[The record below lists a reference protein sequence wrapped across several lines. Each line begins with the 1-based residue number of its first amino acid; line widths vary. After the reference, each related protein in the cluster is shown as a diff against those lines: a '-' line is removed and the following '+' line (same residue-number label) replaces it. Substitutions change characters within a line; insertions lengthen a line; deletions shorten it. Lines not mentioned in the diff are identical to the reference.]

1 MGSPVGEG
9 SEFELDKV
17 LELALDVA
25 EEEEDD
31 EGDEEEEE
39 GGEEDDNE
47 VEGEEVDAEQG
58 ADSNLLVSMEDQ
70 GSEVESFQD
79 FGSLAYEA
87 LAEKKRRALS
97 DAKGEGSTKKARL
110 DDTSGA
116 TFEEIM
122 EAMTYGMRK
131 RKSRKHKKNG
141 RRKGSKNKL
150 SPEITR
156 MLGDATVHYV
166 HRHYEEAISVLKEV
180 VRLAPHVP
188 DSYHTLGLIYNAL
201 GNSAKA
207 MGFYTIAARLK
218 PKDSSLW
225 KVLYTWHK
233 EQRDLARAMMC
244 LSRAIRADPS
254 DVSLRSSHAAL
265 YLELGDYHK
274 AAEAYEQILQ
284 ICPDDVEVLK
294 TAVELY
300 FMCGQIERSVSILEE
315 YLKDRVS
322 EADFGVIDM
331 LAAILIETKDHD
343 SALKHIEHA
352 QKVYYLGKELPLP
365 LKIKAGICHAHLGDI
380 DKAELF
386 FCSLEKENAGACWEL
401 ITEVA
406 DAFRSI
412 GHFHYALKYYHMLDV
427 DGEHDKEG
435 SVHFKIA
442 QCHLSLNDKAEA
454 VAYFYKAL
462 PKLSNSVDARLTLAS
477 LLLEDAKE
485 DDAISLLSPPE
496 DSSEVNVDPEKQ
508 KPWWLDV
515 KIKMKLCHI
524 YRAKGK
530 LEAFANTLL
539 PLVRESLYVKTLP
552 QKKKKRLS
560 TSTLRK
566 RIKILDLGETND
578 VFGGVRPLASRS
590 DLMKA
595 ARARRML
602 KKKEELKAEA
612 RASGYDWEK
621 RAPPLPN
628 LLEDEEHHNLIIDLC
643 KSLQYLERYWEA
655 LELISVTRKLASKE
669 LPSAKDEE
677 LQALAAQISYHTTD
691 PKHSL
696 DLVKSVVQQRPY
708 SYAAWNC
715 YYKITSRLGTVKHSK
730 VLRQLRTK
738 HKDCVPPIV
747 ISGHQFT
754 AVSHHQDAAREYLE
768 AYKLLPENPLINLCA
783 GSALINLTL
792 GFRLQNKHQ
801 GVAQGLAFLHNNLRL
816 TENSQEAL
824 YNIARAYQQ
833 VGMVTLAVSYYEKV
847 LSMTVKD
854 YPIPKLLNENSDRTE
869 KAEPGYCDLR
879 REAAYNLH
887 MIYMKSGAVDLARQ
901 VLKRHCVL

>member
-1 MGSPVGEG
+1 M
-9 SEFELDKV
+9 
-17 LELALDVA
+17 
-25 EEEEDD
+25 
-31 EGDEEEEE
+31 
-39 GGEEDDNE
+39 
-47 VEGEEVDAEQG
+47 
-58 ADSNLLVSMEDQ
+58 LLK
-70 GSEVESFQD
+70 
-79 FGSLAYEA
+79 
-87 LAEKKRRALS
+87 KKRTMKATKKKRKEERKMIMKW
-97 DAKGEGSTKKARL
+97 KGRRLMQSKELIPTCWSQWKIRVQKWNLFRILDLLHMKLLQRRSGGHFLMLKGSTKKARL

-131 RKSRKHKKNG
+131 RKSRKQHKKNG

-590 DLMKA
+590 DLFYGFTNVI
-595 ARARRML
+595 
-602 KKKEELKAEA
+602 
-612 RASGYDWEK
+612 SQ
-621 RAPPLPN
+621 
-628 LLEDEEHHNLIIDLC
+628 DESC
-643 KSLQYLERYWEA
+643 KSEKDAEKER
-655 LELISVTRKLASKE
+655 
-669 LPSAKDEE
+669 
-677 LQALAAQISYHTTD
+677 
-691 PKHSL
+691 
-696 DLVKSVVQQRPY
+696 
-708 SYAAWNC
+708 
-715 YYKITSRLGTVKHSK
+715 
-730 VLRQLRTK
+730 
-738 HKDCVPPIV
+738 
-747 ISGHQFT
+747 
-754 AVSHHQDAAREYLE
+754 
-768 AYKLLPENPLINLCA
+768 
-783 GSALINLTL
+783 
-792 GFRLQNKHQ
+792 
-801 GVAQGLAFLHNNLRL
+801 
-816 TENSQEAL
+816 
-824 YNIARAYQQ
+824 
-833 VGMVTLAVSYYEKV
+833 
-847 LSMTVKD
+847 
-854 YPIPKLLNENSDRTE
+854 RTE
-869 KAEPGYCDLR
+869 
-879 REAAYNLH
+879 
-887 MIYMKSGAVDLARQ
+887 S
-901 VLKRHCVL
+901 